1 MSTAPT
7 PPSDIA
13 EAPPAPRAERLG
25 PYELL
30 LELASGGM
38 ATVHLA
44 RATDKRQ
51 GPPLVAIKRPHRHLA
66 SDKIFVSMLVDEA
79 RLASAIDDPRVV
91 KVRELGFEGGM
102 PFIVMDYVEGA
113 SLAELRREL
122 SAAGRAV
129 DVRVAVRIIL
139 DALGGLHAAHE
150 LRDDNDKPLHIV
162 HRDVSPH
169 NVLIGC
175 DGRSYITDFGIAK
188 AEDRIQT
195 TRTHEVKG
203 KLAYL
208 APERVDKRRVC
219 TVQSDVFSMAVV
231 LWECFAGRRLFRGDE
246 PVDILQQVM
255 SAPIPTLEEI
265 GAPIP
270 RPLDDVIAR
279 ALSRDLDTRYGTA
292 LALAQ
297 AIERAAGP
305 EHIGTNADVAR
316 LMEAVFGARMAV
328 RQNQVRATIGH
339 ELADLLRQSG
349 LPTRDPRP
357 RRSTPE
363 GELLARL
370 APPMPTG
377 TVRARNRA
385 ARRDGQASTARRTL
399 ALDRRGRRR
408 RGHRRDGHAHGADS
422 SREAG
427 SDRRPRRSR
436 HRRQRRRGP
445 STRRVLLPLPFVA
458 TRATFDDDA
467 RDLDPP
473 TDVVTFDVP
482 GSSGF
487 RDIASRSLRRTARAP
502 RATPWKKMG
511 SRDPKATATPS
522 WRPSPSEDE
531 GTRPDRRRPPI
542 RWASF
547 TTASRSFARDA
558 SATHEPRREA
568 NAAKEEERSTRCLQ
582 ERLPLLELPSAAE
595 KDLGRHRPFRAKGAT
610 REAHV
615 RLVRRLPTFA
625 QIAYATRR
633 DQVLPGVVAS
643 PRARNDVVDVQLAQR
658 GALAAVLALV
668 GVSKHQVASS

>member
-1 MSTAPT
+1 VSTAPT

-13 EAPPAPRAERLG
+13 EAPPAAPRAERLG
-25 PYELL
+25 AYELL

-79 RLASAIDDPRVV
+79 RLASAIDDARVV

-122 SAAGRAV
+122 SAAGRAI
-129 DVRVAVRIIL
+129 DVRVAVRIVL

-208 APERVDKRRVC
+208 APERVDKRRIC

-246 PVDILQQVM
+246 PVEILQQVM
-255 SAPIPTLEEI
+255 SSHIPTLEEI
-265 GAPIP
+265 GAPVP

-279 ALSRDLDTRYGTA
+279 ALSRDLDTRYPTA
-292 LALAQ
+292 RALAQ
-297 AIERAAGP
+297 AMERAVGP
-305 EHIGTNADVAR
+305 DNIGTHADVAR

-328 RQNQVRATIGH
+328 RQNQVRATIGN
-339 ELADLLRQSG
+339 ELSDLLRQSG
-349 LPTRDPRP
+349 LPARDPATT
-357 RRSTPE
+357 SLVPE
-363 GELLARL
+363 GDLLAQL

-377 TVRARNRA
+377 RYVLGTELRA
-385 ARRDGQASTARRTL
+385 AMARL
-399 ALDRRGRRR
+399 
-408 RGHRRDGHAHGADS
+408 
-422 SREAG
+422 
-427 SDRRPRRSR
+427 RPRDVPWRSIAAVAAGVAIGAAATLTVLTR
-436 HRRQRRRGP
+436 HAKPAPIVVRSAP
-445 STRRVLLPLPFVA
+445 ATASSSTPDHSTRRVLLPLPFVA
-458 TRATFDDDA
+458 SHATFDDDA
-467 RDLDPP
+467 RDLEPP
-473 TDVVTFDVP
+473 TDVLAFDVAAASGPRHRVTFV
-482 GSSGF
+482 
-487 RDIASRSLRRTARAP
+487 AP
-502 RATPWKKMG
+502 
-511 SRDPKATATPS
+511 D
-522 WRPSPSEDE
+522 
-531 GTRPDRRRPPI
+531 GTRAEGYAVEEDGVARPEGDGYTFVPPPRSESERGHPDRRRPHAPVGI
-542 RWASF
+542 VHDGF
-547 TTASRSFARDA
+547 TKLR
-558 SATHEPRREA
+558 
-568 NAAKEEERSTRCLQ
+568 
-582 ERLPLLELPSAAE
+582 
-595 KDLGRHRPFRAKGAT
+595 
-610 REAHV
+610 
-615 RLVRRLPTFA
+615 
-625 QIAYATRR
+625 
-633 DQVLPGVVAS
+633 
-643 PRARNDVVDVQLAQR
+643 
-658 GALAAVLALV
+658 
-668 GVSKHQVASS
+668 